1 MLVLLCRFVAFPFI
15 RCIIPFILQKMPN
28 QVGSAENE
36 TTNESSNKKTYKII
50 LLVMVLVLIIVFVAL
65 VVLVLLSTSTSSSSF
80 VTSSMS
86 PTPSSYL
93 DIGSTPN
100 RSLSTSSMFTILSST
115 SKGSLSSSTISS
127 SSLSLSSSASTISLS
142 TLSTSTSTL
151 TSTSTS
157 TSSIL
162 STSSPKHCE
171 EGYTGV
177 NCDQCTLSFHMENSA
192 CLGKFLSNVLPLKCI
207 TFLILYHSWS
217 L

>member
-1 MLVLLCRFVAFPFI
+1 
-15 RCIIPFILQKMPN
+15 MPN

-36 TTNESSNKKTYKII
+36 TTNESRNEKTYKII
-50 LLVMVLVLIIVFVAL
+50 LLVMVLFVIIVFVAV
-65 VVLVLLSTSTSSSSF
+65 VVLVFMLTSTSSSSL

-86 PTPSSYL
+86 PTPSSY
-93 DIGSTPN
+93 
-100 RSLSTSSMFTILSST
+100 
-115 SKGSLSSSTISS
+115 
-127 SSLSLSSSASTISLS
+127 STISLS
-142 TLSTSTSTL
+142 SLSTSTSTL
-151 TSTSTS
+151 TSTTTS

-162 STSSPKHCE
+162 STSSPKPCE

-207 TFLILYHSWS
+207 PFLILYHSWS